1 MAQARDLSRFQSPSA
16 RKRAGR
22 NLAAP
27 ADLPS
32 HIGPA
37 EFNILGAMAAV
48 RCPQDLDPLMRKAGG
63 MWEPG
68 SRRWLIER
76 RRINPLVRN
85 LRRATD
91 PLFRQGGMDLDQP
104 AAGVQEDNR

>member
-1 MAQARDLSRFQSPSA
+1 MARDLGRFLQSPSA
-16 RKRAGR
+16 RVRAAR
-22 NLAAP
+22 NLAEEAAMP
-27 ADLPS
+27 G

-37 EFNILGAMAAV
+37 EFSVLGSMVAV
-48 RCPQDLDPLMRKAGG
+48 RCPRDLDPLMRKAGG

-91 PLFRQGGMDLDQP
+91 PLFRQAGVDLDGE
-104 AAGVQEDNR
+104 AT